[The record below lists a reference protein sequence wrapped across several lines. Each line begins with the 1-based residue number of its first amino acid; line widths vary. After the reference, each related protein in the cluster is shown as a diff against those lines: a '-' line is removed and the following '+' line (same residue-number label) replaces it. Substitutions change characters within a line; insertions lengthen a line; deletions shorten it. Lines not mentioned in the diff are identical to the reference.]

1 MAMANPNPIFSHLW
15 KFTTSLLFL
24 FFLASTSHPRH
35 AYAAPI
41 IRRQGDAI
49 TALSTTEI
57 AAFRPFTNYASSA
70 YCPAAKL
77 RTWSC
82 GRNCLANPAFQ
93 PVAAGGDG
101 NDIQFWFVGIDP
113 TLKTVVVAHQGTDPK
128 KIMPILTDID
138 FILDELDPKLF
149 PGLPKGIKVHNGFGK
164 AHAETS
170 SDVLAAVKSALSQ
183 SGLNQVT
190 VVGHSLGGAIALLNG
205 VFLPLNLPDVSVRTV
220 TYGMPRVGNKAFA
233 KYVDAN
239 VSIDRVVN
247 REDIV
252 PILPGRFLGFR
263 HPGGEKHIQDDLS
276 WVLCPGGDNTDKWC
290 SVGDARNVFDAS
302 VKDHSGPYDT
312 ITMGC

>member
-1 MAMANPNPIFSHLW
+1 
-15 KFTTSLLFL
+15 
-24 FFLASTSHPRH
+24 
-35 AYAAPI
+35 
-41 IRRQGDAI
+41 
-49 TALSTTEI
+49 
-57 AAFRPFTNYASSA
+57 
-70 YCPAAKL
+70 
-77 RTWSC
+77 
-82 GRNCLANPAFQ
+82 
-93 PVAAGGDG
+93 
-101 NDIQFWFVGIDP
+101 
-113 TLKTVVVAHQGTDPK
+113 
-128 KIMPILTDID
+128 MPILTDID

-164 AHAETS
+164 AHAESVHISFILTLTNANLTASYHLIRTS

-247 REDIV
+247 RSVAHFKFSRSMIPILRVTLTFRLPREDIV

-302 VKDHSGPYDT
+302 VKDHSGKLLPH
-312 ITMGC
+312 IFFFQSNRSSM

>member
-1 MAMANPNPIFSHLW
+1 
-15 KFTTSLLFL
+15 
-24 FFLASTSHPRH
+24 
-35 AYAAPI
+35 
-41 IRRQGDAI
+41 
-49 TALSTTEI
+49 
-57 AAFRPFTNYASSA
+57 
-70 YCPAAKL
+70 
-77 RTWSC
+77 
-82 GRNCLANPAFQ
+82 
-93 PVAAGGDG
+93 
-101 NDIQFWFVGIDP
+101 
-113 TLKTVVVAHQGTDPK
+113 
-128 KIMPILTDID
+128 MPILTDID

-164 AHAETS
+164 AHAESVHISFILTLMNANLTASYRLIRTS

-205 VFLPLNLPDVSVRTV
+205 VFLPLNLPDISVKTV

-247 REDIV
+247 QSVAHFSRSMISILRVTLTLRLPREDIV

-276 WVLCPGGDNTDKWC
+276 WVSCPGGDNTDKRC
-290 SVGDARNVFDAS
+290 SVGDARNIFDAS
-302 VKDHSGPYDT
+302 VKDHSGKSLPPIIIFQADWRLVQVRMIPLRWVVNT
-312 ITMGC
+312 PVLRIIMGSAWTFRALLVSLMLTSWTGTHIPSPSRLRSRSHS